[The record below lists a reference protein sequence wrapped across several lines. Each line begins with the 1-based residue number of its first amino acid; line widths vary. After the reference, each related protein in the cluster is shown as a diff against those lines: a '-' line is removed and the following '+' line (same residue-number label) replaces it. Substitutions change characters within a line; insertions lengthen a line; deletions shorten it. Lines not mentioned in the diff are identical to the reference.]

1 MWNTLRADPV
11 IRERYQFWA
20 FNYASGKP
28 ITMSAN
34 ILRDE
39 LMHDVATLDPE
50 NKDAALRQMVVIG
63 HSQGGLLAK
72 LTATDTGDKL
82 WQTVSKTN
90 IDLLNIDPQT
100 RELLRTNF
108 FFKPLP
114 CVSRVI
120 FVSTPHRGS
129 YQNTMFVQNLLNRFM
144 KFPSDLL
151 AASASLQ
158 NLKDLI
164 NLPPALRNGVPTS
177 LNGMATDNPFM
188 LALADIPVAPGIKA
202 NSIIAIKADDRGSA
216 PYPVEKS
223 AGGKTGALS
232 APSVG

>member
-1 MWNTLRADPV
+1 MRHCAAWSSSGTARA
-11 IRERYQFWA
+11 A
-20 FNYASGKP
+20 C
-28 ITMSAN
+28 
-34 ILRDE
+34 
-39 LMHDVATLDPE
+39 
-50 NKDAALRQMVVIG
+50 
-63 HSQGGLLAK
+63 
-72 LTATDTGDKL
+72 

-90 IDLLNIDPQT
+90 IDLLNTDPQT

-164 NLPPALRNGVPTS
+164 NLPP
-177 LNGMATDNPFM
+177 
-188 LALADIPVAPGIKA
+188 
-202 NSIIAIKADDRGSA
+202 
-216 PYPVEKS
+216 E
-223 AGGKTGALS
+223 
-232 APSVG
+232 